1 MIALVIDTAS
11 ALTGAGLFDGAD
23 LVAEVTWR
31 SHQNHSRELLP
42 AVDWLL
48 ASRGMS
54 KTELDAVT
62 VCLGPGS
69 YAGLRVGLST
79 AKALA
84 YARGLAIIGIGRLVA
99 DCEPLAFENGPP
111 VYAVQAAGR
120 AELAWAAYQRRGGS
134 LGEISQPS
142 LSREEKLVAEISA
155 GAIACGE
162 LPASLIEA
170 LLAKGALI
178 SDGPSSRILALGRLG
193 AVRLAAGEVD
203 DLDSLVP
210 MYLREPAIGPQPPLP
225 SR

>member
-1 MIALVIDTAS
+1 MIALAIDTAS
-11 ALTGAGLFDGAD
+11 ALTGAALFDGPD

-48 ASRGMS
+48 GSRGLS
-54 KTELDAVT
+54 KNEIKAVV

-79 AKALA
+79 AKAFA
-84 YARGLAIIGIGRLVA
+84 YARELPIVGIGRLAA
-99 DCEPLAFENGPP
+99 DCEPLAFEGGPA

-120 AELAWAAYQRRGGS
+120 AELAWGAYERRGGS
-134 LGEISQPS
+134 LRAIASPS
-142 LSREEKLVAEISA
+142 LSREEKLVAEIPA

-170 LLAKGALI
+170 LHAKGALI
-178 SDGPSSRILALGRLG
+178 SESPSSRILALGRLG
-193 AVRLAAGEVD
+193 ALRLAAGEVD

-210 MYLREPAIGPQPPLP
+210 LYLREPAIGPQPPLS